1 MFLTAKDLGLSQHEV
16 NKINERLWKERE
28 PLGKCPDCQVNPGEI
43 HLKGCD
49 VAHCLNCGQQTIFW
63 DCCENIEND
72 IWSGLWPGV
81 KECYEQ
87 KLICF
92 DTCKYP
98 SSNEY
103 IGWCFDLNTLT
114 FKKQK

>member
-16 NKINERLWKERE
+16 NKINERLQKERE

-72 IWSGLWPGV
+72 IWPGV

-87 KLICF
+87 KLICW
-92 DTCKYP
+92 DDGCKLYDP
-98 SSNEY
+98 HWS
-103 IGWCFDLNTLT
+103 FDLNTLT
-114 FKKQK
+114 FNNLKKEE